1 MLSHILFVEVGCLG
15 QMGYKGLGKCQ
26 GLTAE
31 GEMAFEYKVSIE
43 AVMLHSPG
51 NTETSK
57 WQINTLDP
65 SKG

>member
-1 MLSHILFVEVGCLG
+1 MEVGCWG
-15 QMGYKGLGKCQ
+15 QMVYKGLGKCQ
-26 GLTAE
+26 ELTGE

-51 NTETSK
+51 STETSK
-57 WQINTLDP
+57 WQVNTLDP